1 MADRRKQP
9 RIQTRGMNTPF
20 GQVTNISDTGLC
32 LFRKGKM
39 DLSLGQTLRLAIEH
53 GPERVTLEAEVVRI
67 DRLGLFR
74 HEIGLAIG
82 AGDLEALGGIRRL
95 IASSQAECIGPACH
109 LAA

>member
-1 MADRRKQP
+1 MAERRKQP
-9 RIQTRGMNTPF
+9 RLQTRGMNTPF
-20 GQVTNISDTGLC
+20 GQVTNISETGLC

-39 DLSLGQTLRLAIEH
+39 DLTVGQTLRLAVEH
-53 GPERVTLEAEVVRI
+53 GHERVLLNAEVVRI

-74 HEIGLAIG
+74 HEVGLAIG
-82 AGDLEALGGIRRL
+82 AEDFEALAGIRRL